1 MAATLPI
8 EIYDILERK
17 VGRDDA
23 REIGKAIEFSFDKI
37 ERKAEDVALQK
48 KLELKDELTKELAS
62 KADVLLTKTELRAEI
77 DKVKGEIDKLRVDL
91 EGKIDRLEVRL
102 ESKMRIY
109 FLILLFTIIILN
121 PKSIELVSRLLGI
134 LK

>member
-1 MAATLPI
+1 MPTTLPI

-23 REIGKAIEFSFDKI
+23 REIGKAIEFSLDHI

-48 KLELKDELTKELAS
+48 KLELKDELTKELVT
-62 KADVLLTKTELRAEI
+62 KAEFF
-77 DKVKGEIDKLRVDL
+77 GEIKSLRVEL
-91 EGKIDRLEVRL
+91 EGKIDRLEIKL

-121 PKSIELVSRLLGI
+121 PMSMELISKLLSI

>member
-1 MAATLPI
+1 MATTLPI

-23 REIGKAIEFSFDKI
+23 REIGKVIEISFVAIEK
-37 ERKAEDVALQK
+37 KAQDVALQK
-48 KLELKDELTKELAS
+48 KLEIEDELSTKLAS
-62 KADVLLTKTELRAEI
+62 KADVLLVRAELQRVKTE
-77 DKVKGEIDKLRVDL
+77 L
-91 EGKIDRLEVRL
+91 EGKIDRLEIRL
-102 ESKMRIY
+102 ESKMRVY
-109 FLILLFTIIILN
+109 FLILLFTIILLN

>member
-1 MAATLPI
+1 MATTLPI

-23 REIGKAIEFSFDKI
+23 REIGKVIEFSFGTI
-37 ERKAEDVALQK
+37 EKKAEDVALQK

-62 KADVLLTKTELRAEI
+62 KADILLTKTELRAEI
-77 DKVKGEIDKLRVDL
+77 DKVRSEIDKLRVEL
-91 EGKIDRLEVRL
+91 EGKIDRLEIKL

-121 PKSIELVSRLLGI
+121 PKSIELVSKLLGI